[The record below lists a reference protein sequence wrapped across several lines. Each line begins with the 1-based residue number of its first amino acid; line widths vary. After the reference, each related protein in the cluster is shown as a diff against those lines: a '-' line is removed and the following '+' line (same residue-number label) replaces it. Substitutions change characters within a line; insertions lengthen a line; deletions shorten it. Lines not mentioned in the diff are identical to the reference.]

1 MTDILQTSIGRAV
14 VFHRMALAV
23 ECRDALSD
31 RPVDSPIVVS
41 YRRLPTPTNPN
52 PTWRELSRTGL
63 AQFTLRHRIPD
74 DPTRPLPQLQIKI
87 EDPSRRYVPRR
98 FTVTPWTYAQVKEP
112 AAYVPTRARLLRL
125 WLRPGSAYQLPQTA
139 TVIRGRVALQDGKP
153 VRWARIEGTTL
164 FSVAGWAHADDRGEF
179 VLPVLDPGF
188 DPVRETRLS
197 AVVTL
202 RVVAA
207 KNPSAT
213 DSKDRTADLI
223 SEIIPRSSNPPLDT
237 ELDNHVLRGGAEPP
251 GYVGNI
257 AAARQ
262 VTVRIGAAVN
272 LTQDVE
278 YVPTP

>member
-1 MTDILQTSIGRAV
+1 MTDILQTSIGPAV
-14 VFHRMALAV
+14 VFHRLALAV

-31 RPVDSPIVVS
+31 RPVDSPIAVS
-41 YRRLPTPTNPN
+41 YRWLSTPTNTN
-52 PTWRELSRTGL
+52 PAWRGLSRTGP
-63 AQFTLRHRIPD
+63 AQFTLRHHMPD
-74 DPTRPLPQLQIKI
+74 DPTWPLPQLQIKI
-87 EDPSRRYVPRR
+87 EDPSRRYIPRR

-125 WLRPGSAYQLPQTA
+125 WLRPGSAYQLPPTA
-139 TVIRGRVALQDGKP
+139 TVIRGRVAFQDSKP
-153 VRWARIEGTTL
+153 ARWARVEGTTL

-179 VLPVLDPGF
+179 VLPILDPGY
-188 DPVRETRLS
+188 DPVRDHRLNV
-197 AVVTL
+197 VVTL

-207 KNPSAT
+207 KSPAAT
-213 DSKDRTADLI
+213 HPKDRTADLI

-237 ELDNHVLRGGAEPP
+237 ELDNGVLRGAAVPP

-257 AAARQ
+257 APARQ